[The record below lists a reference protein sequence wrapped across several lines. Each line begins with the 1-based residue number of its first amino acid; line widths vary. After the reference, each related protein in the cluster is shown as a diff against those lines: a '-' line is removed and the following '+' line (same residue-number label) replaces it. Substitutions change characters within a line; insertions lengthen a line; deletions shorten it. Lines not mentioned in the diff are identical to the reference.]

1 MVILKLLNRST
12 QRFAIGS
19 ASLAAI
25 SCATIAF
32 ADDAT
37 DRFLKALSTTKTG
50 DSRFGTLR
58 ETQDFGTFW
67 LVPNVDP
74 FFGAHKP
81 FIRLALD
88 APQPLP
94 IDEGRIDPLL
104 SIDPFSP
111 ITSPLRN
118 LELWLRERL
127 SVRTDLYNCTV
138 AQQASSSIAG
148 QVRGAV
154 SNRFNYRIDWKA
166 WEIEGIGLGSIT
178 AQFRANNNW
187 SAQNVNIGSA
197 IGSSVVFVNSED
209 NSMNAFLTRLYA
221 QQGFC
226 DDRILVGAG
235 KILPN
240 DTTGV
245 NFFADDET
253 NQFLASCFDGGDA
266 MPIGWNS
273 YLPGAFAQFIP
284 VDGFYVNTLL
294 TSPLGALNS
303 GGGFG
308 TVGDGFYL
316 VGAEAGIVTAL
327 GADKDLIGR
336 YSVFVCNTNAGNDTP
351 STNNKQS
358 GNAMTLIAQQFLDRD
373 MGVWLAYQLSDS
385 NISPASQEITTGV
398 SLENAFG
405 RHGDGVGLGLAWT
418 DSSTAGDRQQKTIE
432 TYYRLRL
439 TGSLE
444 LTADLQLIDDP
455 SNPQAKGGATWVFG
469 LRSKIKF

>member
-1 MVILKLLNRST
+1 VLNRFT
-12 QRFAIGS
+12 QRLVFGA
-19 ASLAAI
+19 ASTAAI
-25 SCATIAF
+25 SLATIAL
-32 ADDAT
+32 ADDTT
-37 DRFLKALSTTKTG
+37 DRFLKALSTINMN

-67 LVPNVDP
+67 LVPNVEP

-81 FIRLALD
+81 FIRLSLD
-88 APQPLP
+88 APQSIP
-94 IDEGRIDPLL
+94 IDEGRIDPLF
-104 SIDPFSP
+104 SFDPFSP
-111 ITSPLRN
+111 IASPLRN
-118 LELWLRERL
+118 LELWMRERL
-127 SVRTDLYNCTV
+127 SVKTDLYNCTV
-138 AQQASSSIAG
+138 AQQASTSIAG
-148 QVRGAV
+148 QSRGAV
-154 SNRFNYRIDWKA
+154 SNRFSYRIDWKA
-166 WEIEGIGLGSIT
+166 WEIAGVGLGSIT

-187 SAQNVNIGSA
+187 SAQNVNIGNA
-197 IGSSVVFVNSED
+197 IGSSVVYVDSVD
-209 NSMNAFLTRLYA
+209 NSMTTFLSRLYA

-240 DTTGV
+240 DTTGL

-303 GGGFG
+303 GGGFD

-316 VGAEAGIVTAL
+316 VGAEAGMVTTL
-327 GADKDLIGR
+327 GSDKDLLGR
-336 YSVFVCNTNAGNDTP
+336 YSVFVCNTNAGTET
-351 STNNKQS
+351 STTHNKQY
-358 GNAMTLIAQQFLDRD
+358 GNAMTLLAQQFIDRD
-373 MGVWLAYQLSDS
+373 MGVWLSYQLSDA
-385 NISPASQEITTGV
+385 NVSPASQEFTFGA
-398 SLENAFG
+398 SLENAFA
-405 RHGDGVGLGLAWT
+405 RHGDGAGIGLGWT
-418 DSSTAGDRQQKTIE
+418 DSSTSGDRQQKTIE
-432 TYYRLRL
+432 SYYRLRL

>member
-1 MVILKLLNRST
+1 M
-12 QRFAIGS
+12 QRLVYGAARI
-19 ASLAAI
+19 AAI
-25 SCATIAF
+25 SCATVALG
-32 ADDAT
+32 DDAT
-37 DRFLKALSTTKTG
+37 DRFLKALSTTQVG
-50 DSRFGTLR
+50 ESRFGTLR

-74 FFGAHKP
+74 FFGSQKP

-88 APQPLP
+88 APQPIP

-104 SIDPFSP
+104 SADPFSP
-111 ITSPLRN
+111 IASPLRN
-118 LELWLRERL
+118 LELWMRERF
-127 SVRTDLYNCTV
+127 SVKTDLYNCTV
-138 AQQASSSIAG
+138 AQQASTSIAG

-166 WEIEGIGLGSIT
+166 WEISGIGLGSIT

-187 SAQNVNIGSA
+187 SAQNVDIGNA
-197 IGSSVVFVNSED
+197 VGSSIVFVNSQD
-209 NSMNAFLTRLYA
+209 NPNVAFLTRLYA

-240 DTTGV
+240 DTTGA

-253 NQFLASCFDGGDA
+253 NQFLASCFDGGNA
-266 MPIGWNS
+266 MPLGWNN

-308 TVGDGFYL
+308 TIGDGFYL
-316 VGAEAGIVTAL
+316 VGAEAGLVAAL
-327 GADKDLIGR
+327 GSNHDLMGR
-336 YSVFVCNTNAGNDTP
+336 YSIFMCNTNAGNDTAA
-351 STNNKQS
+351 TNTKES
-358 GNAMTLIAQQFLDRD
+358 GNAMTLLAQQFIDRD
-373 MGVWLAYQLSDS
+373 MGVWLSYQLSDA
-385 NISPASQEITTGV
+385 NVSPASQEFTFGA
-398 SLENAFG
+398 SLENAFD
-405 RHGDGVGLGLAWT
+405 RHGDGVGLGLSWT

-432 TYYRLRL
+432 SYYRLRL
-439 TGSLE
+439 TGSME

-469 LRSKIKF
+469 LRTKIKF

>member
-1 MVILKLLNRST
+1 M
-12 QRFAIGS
+12 
-19 ASLAAI
+19 LAALFCV
-25 SCATIAF
+25 SAAVG
-32 ADDAT
+32 DDAT
-37 DRFLKALSTTKTG
+37 NRFLKALSTASVGET
-50 DSRFGTLR
+50 RLGTLR

-67 LVPNVDP
+67 LVPNVEP
-74 FFGAHKP
+74 FFDAQKS
-81 FIRLALD
+81 FIHLAMD
-88 APQPLP
+88 APQAVP
-94 IDEGRIDPLL
+94 INEGRIDPLI
-104 SIDPFSP
+104 SFDPFSP
-111 ITSPLRN
+111 IASPLRN
-118 LELWLRERL
+118 LKLWMRERL
-127 SVRTDLYNCTV
+127 SVKTDLYNCTV

-154 SNRFNYRIDWKA
+154 SNRFSYRIDWKA
-166 WEIEGIGLGSIT
+166 WEIAGVGLGSIT

-187 SAQNVNIGSA
+187 SAQNVDLSAAVGSNI
-197 IGSSVVFVNSED
+197 VFVDSAENSSD
-209 NSMNAFLTRLYA
+209 VFLTRLFA

-226 DDRILVGAG
+226 DDRILIGAG

-240 DTTGV
+240 DTTAV

-253 NQFLASCFDGGDA
+253 SQFLASCFDGGDA

-284 VDGFYVNTLL
+284 VDGVYVNTLL
-294 TSPLGALNS
+294 TSPLGELNS

-316 VGAEAGIVTAL
+316 VGAEAGVVAAL
-327 GADKDLIGR
+327 GADTDLIGR
-336 YSVFVCNTNAGNDTP
+336 YSIFVCNTNAGTDTV
-351 STNNKQS
+351 STNNKQY
-358 GNAMTLIAQQFLDRD
+358 GNAMALIAQQFIDRD
-373 MGVWLAYQLSDS
+373 LGVWISYQLSDA
-385 NISPASQEITTGV
+385 NISPATQETTFGG

-405 RHGDGVGLGLAWT
+405 RHGDGVGLGLSWT
-418 DSSTAGDRQQKTIE
+418 DSSTTGDRQQKTIE

>member
-1 MVILKLLNRST
+1 MLNRPT
-12 QRFAIGS
+12 QRLAFGTAFL
-19 ASLAAI
+19 ASV
-25 SCATIAF
+25 SCVSVSLG
-32 ADDAT
+32 DDAT
-37 DRFLKALSTTKTG
+37 DRFLKALSTTSMNET
-50 DSRFGTLR
+50 RLGTLS

-74 FFGAHKP
+74 FFGPHKP
-81 FIRLALD
+81 FIRLAMD
-88 APQPLP
+88 APQPTP

-104 SIDPFSP
+104 STDPFSP

-118 LELWLRERL
+118 LELWMRERL

-166 WEIEGIGLGSIT
+166 WEIEGVGLGSIT

-187 SAQNVNIGSA
+187 SAQNVNLSAA
-197 IGSSVVFVNSED
+197 IGSNINIVDSVE
-209 NSMNAFLTRLYA
+209 NSMNAFLTRLYV

-253 NQFLASCFDGGDA
+253 SQFLASSFDGGNA
-266 MPIGWNS
+266 MPLGWNS

-284 VDGFYVNTLL
+284 IDGFYVNTLL

-308 TVGDGFYL
+308 TAGDGFYL
-316 VGAEAGIVTAL
+316 VGAEAGIVTTL
-327 GADKDLIGR
+327 GSNKDLMGR
-336 YSVFVCNTNAGNDTP
+336 YSIFVCNTNAGNDTVA
-351 STNNKQS
+351 TNNKQY
-358 GNAMTLIAQQFLDRD
+358 GNAMTLIAQQFIDRD
-373 MGVWLAYQLSDS
+373 LGVWMSYQLSDA
-385 NISPASQEITTGV
+385 NVSPASQEFTFGG
-398 SLENAFG
+398 SLENAFS
-405 RHGDGVGLGLAWT
+405 RHGDGAGLALAWT

>member
-1 MVILKLLNRST
+1 MLNRPT
-12 QRFAIGS
+12 QRLAFGTAFL
-19 ASLAAI
+19 ASV
-25 SCATIAF
+25 SCVSVSLG
-32 ADDAT
+32 DDAT
-37 DRFLKALSTTKTG
+37 DRFLKALSTTSMNET
-50 DSRFGTLR
+50 RLGTLS

-74 FFGAHKP
+74 FFGPHKP
-81 FIRLALD
+81 FIRLAMD
-88 APQPLP
+88 APQPIP

-104 SIDPFSP
+104 SMDPFFP

-118 LELWLRERL
+118 LELWMRERL

-166 WEIEGIGLGSIT
+166 WEIAGVGLGSIT

-187 SAQNVNIGSA
+187 SAQNVNLSAA
-197 IGSSVVFVNSED
+197 IGSNINIVDSVE
-209 NSMNAFLTRLYA
+209 NSMNAFLTRLYV

-253 NQFLASCFDGGDA
+253 SQFLASSFDGGNA
-266 MPIGWNS
+266 MPLGWNS

-308 TVGDGFYL
+308 TAGDGFYL
-316 VGAEAGIVTAL
+316 VGAEVGIVTTL
-327 GADKDLIGR
+327 GSNKDLMGR
-336 YSVFVCNTNAGNDTP
+336 YSIFVCNTNAGNDTVA
-351 STNNKQS
+351 TNNKQY
-358 GNAMTLIAQQFLDRD
+358 GNAMTLIAQQFIDRD
-373 MGVWLAYQLSDS
+373 LGVWMSYQLSDA
-385 NISPASQEITTGV
+385 NVSPASQEFTFGG
-398 SLENAFG
+398 SLENAFS
-405 RHGDGVGLGLAWT
+405 RHGDGAGLALAWT

-455 SNPQAKGGATWVFG
+455 SNPQAKGGATWLFG